1 MEGTPAAEE
10 LGEALYERITAK
22 GGDNVPQLTGML
34 LELGEGEVRRMLRE
48 PSWLDRRLDQA
59 TAALQNADDPD
70 SSTEPAPCCDSVGE
84 KLYVLVEDMEPQAA
98 PYITGMLLE
107 LDPPA
112 LQAVLADPTSRREAV
127 QKAKEALVV
136 ARHGGNN
143 HKQTVLLTADGWPHE
158 QPYQDNDKPLDV
170 YESIGMLLEI
180 PLGDLRTLV
189 QLPKQLNEKIA
200 LAAQAL
206 GEES

>member
-1 MEGTPAAEE
+1 
-10 LGEALYERITAK
+10 
-22 GGDNVPQLTGML
+22 ML

-59 TAALQNADDPD
+59 TAALQSADDPAGL
-70 SSTEPAPCCDSVGE
+70 SFNTNLKSLKWTF
-84 KLYVLVEDMEPQAA
+84 LF
-98 PYITGMLLE
+98 TGMLLE

-112 LQAVLADPTSRREAV
+112 LQAVLADPTSLREAV

-136 ARHGGNN
+136 ARHSGNN
-143 HKQTVLLTADGWPHE
+143 HKQTMLLTADGRPHE
-158 QPYQDNDKPLDV
+158 QPYQDNDKASDV
-170 YESIGMLLEI
+170 YESTGEQLFDYLLTTKYAQHAAQITGMLLEM
-180 PLGDLRTLV
+180 PLSDLRTLV
-189 QLPKQLNEKIA
+189 QLPKQLNEKII